1 MENVL
6 ALEGPVLKING
17 ELMLFV
23 PLADGGS
30 ELAQCSPGIS
40 EVQGEFLQILIPEW
54 LAGLLEIEEGDVVCV
69 QSDGKLRIQAPEAV
83 AVN

>member
-6 ALEGPVLKING
+6 ALEGPVLKVNG
-17 ELMLFV
+17 ELMLIV

-30 ELAQCSPGIS
+30 EFTPCSPGIS
-40 EVQGEFLQILIPEW
+40 EVQGEFLQILIPDW

-69 QSDGKLRIQAPEAV
+69 QSDGRLHIHAPDMQP
-83 AVN
+83 VN

>member
-30 ELAQCSPGIS
+30 ELALRSPGIS

-69 QSDGKLRIQAPEAV
+69 QSDGRLQIHAPDAQP
-83 AVN
+83 VN